1 MKIAIDGMGGDF
13 APAETVS
20 GCVEAARE
28 YAVGILLVGPRDLME
43 AELSKHALSGTDI
56 QVVDAS
62 EHLVEGEH
70 PAFALRKKRDA
81 SVSVALSLVREG
93 RADAALS
100 AGPTGGVTAAA
111 MMVLG
116 TLEGMSRPVVGGRFL
131 EFAPD
136 TLMMDLGSNV
146 DCQPHQLLDFAIIG
160 SVYAEKML
168 GIPKPSVALL
178 SVGAEEGKGNQV
190 VLETA
195 PLLKASGLNF
205 IGNVEGY
212 DIPLGRANVILCD
225 GFVGNIVVKF
235 AENLGKTICGWLEEK
250 LKGQL
255 PPGAIADLSA
265 ALRKATNA
273 ADAYGGGPLWAVNG
287 IACVAHGRCR
297 SAEIAKAIGQA
308 KLAVEQD
315 LVGAFKEAL
324 AEARKRLDIPGAP

>member
-1 MKIAIDGMGGDF
+1 MKIAVDGMGGDF
-13 APAETVS
+13 APEEIVA
-20 GCVEAARE
+20 GCAAAARE
-28 YAVGILLVGPRDLME
+28 HSIDILLVGPRVKME
-43 AELSKHALSGTDI
+43 AELAKHDIGGVDI
-56 QVVDAS
+56 QVIHAS

-81 SVSVALSLVREG
+81 SVSVALKLVRQG
-93 RADAALS
+93 QADAALS

-111 MMVLG
+111 MMILG

-131 EFAPD
+131 AFTPA
-136 TLMMDLGSNV
+136 TLMMDLGTNV
-146 DCQPHQLLDFAIIG
+146 DCQPYQLLDFGIIG

-168 GIPKPSVALL
+168 GIPNPTVALL
-178 SVGAEEGKGNQV
+178 SVGSEEGKGNQV

-212 DIPLGRANVILCD
+212 DIPLGKANVILCD

-235 AENLGKTICGWLEEK
+235 AENLGMTISGWLDEK

-255 PPGAIADLSA
+255 PEGRVADLTE

-297 SAEIAKAIGQA
+297 APEVVKAIQQA

-315 LVGAFKEAL
+315 LVGAFRSAL
-324 AEARKRLDIPGAP
+324 AEARKRLAIPGAQ